1 MNTLTD
7 KEVRFLA
14 GKIAESLQQGMSRQ
28 AIIADV
34 AEVCGQEWAEAFQ
47 AEVEQEMRDY
57 PSGPKGRRTLR
68 QRVRQRMRYV
78 WVMVA
83 VGVAAFISTLL
94 VAGDIRVVFMGFAA
108 SGLGGGIAK
117 LVLAAWQ
124 LRALA

>member
-47 AEVEQEMRDY
+47 EELEQETRDY

-68 QRVRQRMRYV
+68 QRVRQRTRFV
-78 WVMVA
+78 WVGLALGATAFLAMLFAAGDTRIVLMS
-83 VGVAAFISTLL
+83 AAFGCLG
-94 VAGDIRVVFMGFAA
+94 A
-108 SGLGGGIAK
+108 GGGG
-117 LVLAAWQ
+117 LVRAAWQ

>member
-1 MNTLTD
+1 MDVLTD
-7 KEVRFLA
+7 TEVRFLA
-14 GKIAESLQQGMSRQ
+14 GKIADSLQQGMPRQ

-34 AEVCGQEWAEAFQ
+34 AEVCGLEWAEAFQ
-47 AEVEQEMRDY
+47 EEVEQEMRDY

-68 QRVRQRMRYV
+68 QRVRQRTRYV

-83 VGVAAFISTLL
+83 FGVAAFISMLL

>member
-57 PSGPKGRRTLR
+57 PSAPKGRRTLR

-108 SGLGGGIAK
+108 SGLGGGFAK